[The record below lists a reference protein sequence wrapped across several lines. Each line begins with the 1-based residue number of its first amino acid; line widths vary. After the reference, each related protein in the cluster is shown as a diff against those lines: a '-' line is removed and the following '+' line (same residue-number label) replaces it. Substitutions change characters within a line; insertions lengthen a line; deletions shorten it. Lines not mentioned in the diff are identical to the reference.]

1 VPARPFNFSR
11 TLKFLSLLAFL
22 ALLLWIAVFLLTT
35 RPTGLRFAAVSYSDL
50 PGWSAENAFGAK
62 PALVKSCQKLRSLPA
77 GKRLPGASIGGRV
90 DDWGPACRAVT
101 NAATA
106 AEFETVLRTY
116 FTPLEVSAGGTS
128 EGTFTG
134 YYEALLHGSLTR
146 SERFNVPLYARPP
159 ELVMVDL
166 GRFRKDLA
174 GQRIAGSVKNGRL
187 QPYPDRAAIEEGAL
201 NGRDL
206 EVLWVDSA
214 VDAYFLQVQGSG
226 RVQMPD
232 GSFLGIG
239 YAAQN
244 GHANRLIGRHLIETG
259 AIPREKMSGQA
270 IRQWLASNPE
280 KIRSVLNTD
289 PSFVFFR
296 PLENGDGP
304 YGSAGVSLTPGRS
317 LAVDRVHLPLH
328 APVWLDA
335 SHPDPN
341 DPTVADVPM
350 KRLMV
355 AQDTGGAITGE
366 VRGDVFWGF
375 GDDAEETAGR
385 MANAGRYWLL
395 LPTALAEAAEATGG

>member
-1 VPARPFNFSR
+1 MRSG
-11 TLKFLSLLAFL
+11 TLKYF
-22 ALLLWIAVFLLTT
+22 IFLLIGALIAWAAVSFLGKHAG
-35 RPTGLRFAAVSYSDL
+35 GLRFAVVSYGDL
-50 PGWSAENAFGAK
+50 PGWSAGNAYGAK
-62 PALVKSCQKLRSLPA
+62 QALVKSCQKLGKLP
-77 GKRLPGASIGGRV
+77 GKRRMPGAAIGGRV
-90 DDWGPACRAVT
+90 EDWGPACRAIT
-101 NAATA
+101 NAATEA
-106 AEFETVLRTY
+106 AFEVALKAH
-116 FTPLEVSAGGTS
+116 FTPLEVSADGIT

-134 YYEALLHGSLTR
+134 YYEALLHGSKSKSTR
-146 SERFNVPLYARPP
+146 YSVPLYARPP
-159 ELVMVDL
+159 ELVTVDL

-174 GQRIAGSVKNGRL
+174 GQRIAGSVRNGRL
-187 QPYPDRAAIEEGAL
+187 EPYPNRAAIEEGAL
-201 NGRDL
+201 LGRDL

-244 GHANRLIGRHLIETG
+244 GHANRLIGRHLIASG

-270 IRQWLASNPE
+270 IRNWLAANPDQV
-280 KIRSVLNTD
+280 RSVLNTD

-304 YGSAGVSLTPGRS
+304 FGSAGVSLTPGRS

-328 APVWLDA
+328 APVWLAA
-335 SHPDPN
+335 SHPDPS
-341 DPTVADVPM
+341 DPTIADVPM
-350 KRLMV
+350 NRLMV
-355 AQDTGGAITGE
+355 AQDTGGAINGE

-395 LPTALAEAAEATGG
+395 LPTALAEAAEASGG

>member
-1 VPARPFNFSR
+1 MLRASFNY
-11 TLKFLSLLAFL
+11 LI
-22 ALLLWIAVFLLTT
+22 LLLFGALIVWAAVSFLGK
-35 RPTGLRFAAVSYSDL
+35 RAGGLRFAAVSYNDL
-50 PGWSAENAFGAK
+50 PGWSASNAYGARQ
-62 PALVKSCQKLRSLPA
+62 ALLKSCQKLGSLP
-77 GKRLPGASIGGRV
+77 GRNSMPGAAIGGQV
-90 DDWGPACRAVT
+90 EDWGPACRAIT
-101 NAATA
+101 NAATEDA
-106 AEFETVLRTY
+106 FEVALKAH
-116 FTPLEVSAGGTS
+116 FTPLEVSADGVT

-134 YYEALLHGSLTR
+134 YYEALLQGSKTR
-146 SERFNVPLYARPP
+146 TERFSVPLYARPP

-187 QPYPDRAAIEEGAL
+187 EPYPNRAAIEEGAL
-201 NGRDL
+201 TGRDL

-244 GHANRLIGRHLIETG
+244 GHANRLIGRHLIASG

-270 IRQWLASNPE
+270 IRDWLASNPD
-280 KIRSVLNTD
+280 KVRTVLNTD

-296 PLENGDGP
+296 PLKNGDGP
-304 YGSAGVSLTPGRS
+304 FGSAGVSLTPGRS

-328 APVWLDA
+328 APVWLAA
-335 SHPDPN
+335 SHPDPK
-341 DPTVADVPM
+341 DPTIADVPM
-350 KRLMV
+350 NRLMV
-355 AQDTGGAITGE
+355 AQDTGGAINGE
-366 VRGDVFWGF
+366 IRGDVFWGF
-375 GDDAEETAGR
+375 GDNAEETAGR

-395 LPTALAEAAEATGG
+395 LPTALAEAAEAEGG

>member
-1 VPARPFNFSR
+1 MPVSRNFWKYLIILVS
-11 TLKFLSLLAFL
+11 AI
-22 ALLLWIAVFLLTT
+22 LLLWVAVSLLGK
-35 RPTGLRFAAVSYSDL
+35 RADGLRFVAVSYSDL
-50 PGWSAENAFGAK
+50 PGWSATGAFGAK
-62 PALVKSCQKLRSLPA
+62 QALVKSCQKLGSLPA
-77 GKRLPGASIGGRV
+77 RNHLPGASIGGRV
-90 DDWGPACRAVT
+90 EDWGPACRAIT

-106 AEFETVLRTY
+106 RAFEEALKAY
-116 FTPLEVSAGGTS
+116 FTPLEVSASGATQ
-128 EGTFTG
+128 GTFTG
-134 YYEALLHGSLTR
+134 YYEALLHGSTKQ
-146 SERFNVPLYARPP
+146 SERYSVPLYARPP

-187 QPYPDRAAIEEGAL
+187 VPYPNRAAIEGGAL
-201 NGRDL
+201 DGRDL

-244 GHANRLIGRHLIETG
+244 GHANRLIGRHLIATG
-259 AIPREKMSGQA
+259 AIPREEMSGQA
-270 IRQWLASNPE
+270 IRSWLVDNPDQIQ
-280 KIRSVLNTD
+280 KVLNTD

-296 PLENGDGP
+296 PLEAGGGP
-304 YGSAGVSLTPGRS
+304 YGSAGVSLTPGHS

-328 APVWLDA
+328 APVWLAA
-335 SHPDPN
+335 SHPDPK
-341 DPTVADVPM
+341 DTSIAEVPM
-350 KRLMV
+350 NRLMV

-366 VRGDVFWGF
+366 IRGDVFWGF
-375 GDDAEETAGR
+375 GGDAEETAGR

-395 LPTALAEAAEATGG
+395 LPKALAAAAEEASGG